1 MRRSLM
7 HFETIPITAVM
18 KIAEPLAARKRIT
31 NHHHHHDPM
40 VKTSGKCRLRR
51 HSIRRKGI

>member
-18 KIAEPLAARKRIT
+18 KIAEPLPARKRIT
-31 NHHHHHDPM
+31 NHHHDPT
-40 VKTSGKCRLRR
+40 VKPSGKSRMRR
-51 HSIRRKGI
+51 RSIRRKGI

>member
-7 HFETIPITAVM
+7 HFETIPIAAVM
-18 KIAEPLAARKRIT
+18 KIAEPLPARKRIT
-31 NHHHHHDPM
+31 NHHHHDPT
-40 VKTSGKCRLRR
+40 VKPSGKSRVRR